1 MEIMPAVKILDIE
14 NGKLGIWKFQESS
27 EELQQIF
34 RFSEKEKEE
43 FQSVKYEHRK
53 REFLT
58 IRLLLEQM
66 LGEKIEIF
74 YSADG
79 KPQLKNKSLFIS
91 ISHSADMAV
100 VLLSEKNAG
109 VDVENIHRSTEK
121 IATRFLS
128 ENELIEINNSH
139 KPQLQ
144 RMLYWCAKEAAF
156 KFSVWPEIEFK
167 SQINIHK
174 FGMNAEGGIFS
185 GQLSKKLPHINLTFH
200 YFFIENN
207 VVVYCV
213 ENEKKEI

>member
-1 MEIMPAVKILDIE
+1 MPAIKIFDIE
-14 NGKLGIWKFQESS
+14 NGKMGIWKFQESS
-27 EELQQIF
+27 EKLQQIF
-34 RFSEKEKEE
+34 RFSEIEKKE
-43 FQSVKYEHRK
+43 FQSIKFENRK

-58 IRLLLEQM
+58 IRLLLEHM
-66 LGEKIEIF
+66 LDEKTEIL
-74 YSADG
+74 YSAGG

-91 ISHSADMAV
+91 ISHSADLAV

-109 VDVENIHRSTEK
+109 VDVENVHRNTEK

-128 ENELIEINNSH
+128 EDELNEINNSQQP
-139 KPQLQ
+139 KLQ

-174 FGMNAEGGIFS
+174 FELNVGGGIFS
-185 GQLSKKLPHINLTFH
+185 GQLSKKLPHINLTFN
-200 YFFIENN
+200 YFLYENN

-213 ENEKKEI
+213 ENENKKYE

>member
-1 MEIMPAVKILDIE
+1 MPEAKVFDTEIGKI
-14 NGKLGIWKFQESS
+14 GIWKFQESS

-34 RFSEKEKEE
+34 RFSAKEKAE
-43 FQSVKYEHRK
+43 FQSFKYEIRK
-53 REFLT
+53 KEYLS

-66 LGEKIEIF
+66 LGEKNEIF
-74 YSADG
+74 YSPG
-79 KPQLKNKSLFIS
+79 RKPYLKNTPPFIS
-91 ISHSADMAV
+91 ISHSADLAV
-100 VLLSEKNAG
+100 VLLSKKNAG
-109 VDVENIHRSTEK
+109 VDVENIQRNTEK

-128 ENELIEINNSH
+128 ENELNDINNS
-139 KPQLQ
+139 PQPKLQ

-174 FGMNAEGGIFS
+174 FELNANGGFFS
-185 GQLSKKLPHINLTFH
+185 GQLSKQLPPVNLAFH

-213 ENEKKEI
+213 EEENNRK